1 MSSSSES
8 KSSGSSGWRR
18 GLTSR
23 RRSGTP
29 GGAKLR
35 ALRER
40 AGRTQLWVELEAEL
54 GAGYLQRVE
63 SGRVAQP
70 ERATVERVL
79 DALRIP
85 YADRREVLELF
96 GYAVAGRPPTEADVA
111 WACEVS
117 RRELA
122 AVDFPAYVLDCAHR
136 LLAWNRYFA
145 RLLGVVPDGSWVA
158 RLAGRSLLVAWF
170 DAGAPLGQ
178 LVADPEAFLP
188 ALIRAMRYEMRPFA
202 AETWYAEVLAELMAL
217 PRFRQY
223 CEVVDREPAPA
234 GAARAL
240 VPLRLTVPRVGV
252 LQFRLAAETFTRD
265 ARFRIVYYFP
275 ADPAT
280 IRQCAA
286 WNEPDGGGTGERAR
300 SNRPHSGRQ
309 LARS

>member
-1 MSSSSES
+1 MS
-8 KSSGSSGWRR
+8 R
-18 GLTSR
+18 SR
-23 RRSGTP
+23 LGTP

-79 DALRIP
+79 DALQAP
-85 YADRREVLELF
+85 YADRREVLHLF
-96 GYAVAGRPPTEADVA
+96 GYTAAGRPPTEADTA
-111 WACEVS
+111 WAREVS

-122 AVDFPAYVLDCAHR
+122 VVDFPAYVLDCAHR
-136 LLAWNRYFA
+136 LIAWNRYFP
-145 RLLGVVPDGSWVA
+145 RLLGDAPDGPLPA
-158 RLAGRSLLVAWF
+158 RLAGRSLLVPWF
-170 DAGAPLGQ
+170 DPTSALGQ

-202 AETWYAEVLAELMAL
+202 AETWYAEVLAELMTL
-217 PRFRQY
+217 PRFRHY
-223 CEVVDREPAPA
+223 YELVDREPAPA

-240 VPLRLTVPRVGV
+240 VPVRLTVPGAGV
-252 LQFRLAAETFTRD
+252 LQFRLAAESFTRD

-280 IRQCAA
+280 IRQCAVWSDA
-286 WNEPDGGGTGERAR
+286 GGGDTGESAP
-300 SNRPHSGRQ
+300 SGRPNSGRQ